1 MLVQEITSQDL
12 LRVLAPIW
20 TEKAETARKL
30 RSRLEAV
37 LSWATVAGHRVG
49 DNPARWGSNLKELL
63 PKQAAG
69 VVNQPALSLADAPAW
84 FAALRKLNGM
94 GELGG

>member
-1 MLVQEITSQDL
+1 
-12 LRVLAPIW
+12 
-20 TEKAETARKL
+20 
-30 RSRLEAV
+30 
-37 LSWATVAGHRVG
+37 VG